1 MFLHNLKYSL
11 KTLFRNK
18 MLIFWTFAFPLVLGL
33 FFNMAFSDLE
43 NSESFHVIDIAIVDN
58 QAYQDQTL
66 FKDVMEQLSDPD
78 NENQIFSISMV
89 SQSKAKTMLED
100 KEISA
105 YIEWEK
111 EPSVYITSNGINETI
126 VQTTVDEILQSSQ
139 IATDLIETKAEEAFT
154 ENPMLALESE
164 KVIQQIQEEVVERLQ
179 SDLDVEFVDE
189 TNAHLSYTMVEFFT
203 LIAMTCLYG
212 GILSMTC
219 INQTLANMSHQ
230 GKRIAVSP
238 TQKYKLVLSSVLAS
252 YVTQLVGVALLFIF
266 TIFAL
271 HVDYGSHIGHVI
283 LLAMVGSL
291 AGLSMGIMVGSV
303 FKYNEN
309 IKTGILLAITMFGSF
324 LSGMM
329 GVGIKYLIDK
339 NAPLVNHVNPANM
352 ITDGLYSLYYYSTF
366 DRYWMNVISL
376 LIFSAILIGISMV
389 FLRRQRYDS
398 I

>member
-1 MFLHNLKYSL
+1 MFLHNLKYTL

-18 MLIFWTFAFPLVLGL
+18 MLIFWTFAFPLILGL

-58 QAYQDQTL
+58 PVYQDQTL
-66 FKDVMEQLSDPD
+66 FKEVMDQLSDPD
-78 NENQIFSISMV
+78 NENQMFSISMV
-89 SQSKAKTMLED
+89 SEKKAKNMLED

-111 EPSVYITSNGINETI
+111 EPSVYIASNGMNETI
-126 VQTTVDEILQSSQ
+126 VQTTVDEILQSTQ
-139 IATDLIETKAEEAFT
+139 IVTDLIETKATKTFT

-164 KVIQQIQEEVVERLQ
+164 KVIQEIQDDVVERLQ
-179 SDLDVEFVDE
+179 SDLDVTFVDQ
-189 TNAHLSYTMVEFFT
+189 TSAHLSYTMVEFFT

-219 INQTLANMSHQ
+219 MNQTLANMSHQ

-238 TQKYKLVLSSVLAS
+238 TQKFKLVLSSVLAS
-252 YVTQLVGVALLFIF
+252 YLAQLVGVALLFAF
-266 TIFAL
+266 TIFVL
-271 HVDYGSHIGHVI
+271 HVDYGSHVGHVI

-291 AGLSMGIMVGSV
+291 AGLAMGIMVGSV

-309 IKTGILLAITMFGSF
+309 IKTGILSGFTMLGCF

-329 GVGIKYLIDK
+329 GVGIKYVVDTY
-339 NAPLVNHVNPANM
+339 APLVNRVNPANM

-366 DRYWMNVISL
+366 DRYWLNIISL

>member
-1 MFLHNLKYSL
+1 MFLHNLKYTL

-18 MLIFWTFAFPLVLGL
+18 MLIFWTFAFPLILGL
-33 FFNMAFSDLE
+33 FFNMAYSDLE

-58 QAYQDQTL
+58 PVYQDQTL
-66 FKDVMEQLSDPD
+66 FKEVMDQLSDPD
-78 NENQIFSISMV
+78 NENQMFSISMV
-89 SQSKAKTMLED
+89 SEKKAKNMLED

-111 EPSVYITSNGINETI
+111 EPSVYIASNGMNETI
-126 VQTTVDEILQSSQ
+126 VQTTVDEILQSTQ
-139 IATDLIETKAEEAFT
+139 IVTDLIETKATKTFT

-164 KVIQQIQEEVVERLQ
+164 KVIQEIQDDVVERLQ
-179 SDLDVEFVDE
+179 SDLDVEFVDQ
-189 TNAHLSYTMVEFFT
+189 TSAHLSYTMVEFFT

-219 INQTLANMSHQ
+219 MNQTLANMSHQ

-238 TQKYKLVLSSVLAS
+238 TQKFKLVLSSVLAS
-252 YVTQLVGVALLFIF
+252 YLAQLVGVALLFAF
-266 TIFAL
+266 TIFVL
-271 HVDYGSHIGHVI
+271 HVDYGSHVGHVI

-291 AGLSMGIMVGSV
+291 AGLAMGIMVGSV

-309 IKTGILLAITMFGSF
+309 IKTGILSGFTMLGCF

-329 GVGIKYLIDK
+329 GVGIKYVVDTY
-339 NAPLVNHVNPANM
+339 APLVNRVNPANM

-366 DRYWMNVISL
+366 DRYWLNIISL

>member
-18 MLIFWTFAFPLVLGL
+18 MLIFWTFAFPIILAI

-58 QAYQDQTL
+58 SSYQDQTL

-78 NENQIFSISMV
+78 NEHQMFSVSMV
-89 SQSKAKTMLED
+89 SENEAKTMLED

-111 EPSVYITSNGINETI
+111 EPSVYITSNGMSETI
-126 VQTTVDEILQSSQ
+126 VQTTVDEILQSTQ
-139 IATDLIETKAEEAFT
+139 IASDLIESKAEETFAN
-154 ENPMLALESE
+154 NPMLALESE
-164 KVIQQIQEEVVERLQ
+164 KVIQEIQDEVIERLQ
-179 SDLDVEFVDE
+179 SDLDVEFIDK
-189 TNAHLSYTMVEFFT
+189 TSAHLSYTMVEFFT

-212 GILSMTC
+212 GILSMTS

-238 TQKYKLVLSSVLAS
+238 TQKFKLVFSSVFAS
-252 YVTQLVGVALLFIF
+252 YIAQLVGVALLFVF
-266 TIFAL
+266 TIFVL
-271 HVDYGSHIGHVI
+271 HVDYGSHVGHVI
-283 LLAMVGSL
+283 LLAMIGSL

-329 GVGIKYLIDK
+329 GVGIKYVVDK
-339 NAPLVNHVNPANM
+339 NFPIVNRINPANM

-366 DRYWMNVISL
+366 DRYWLNIISL

>member
-1 MFLHNLKYSL
+1 MFLHNLKYTL

-18 MLIFWTFAFPLVLGL
+18 MLIFWTFAFPLILGL

-58 QAYQDQTL
+58 PVYQDQTL
-66 FKDVMEQLSDPD
+66 FKEVMDQLSDPD
-78 NENQIFSISMV
+78 NENQMFSISMV
-89 SQSKAKTMLED
+89 SEKKAKNMLED

-111 EPSVYITSNGINETI
+111 EPSVYIASNGMNETI
-126 VQTTVDEILQSSQ
+126 VQTTVDEILQSTQ
-139 IATDLIETKAEEAFT
+139 IVTDLIETKATKTFT

-164 KVIQQIQEEVVERLQ
+164 KVIQEIQDDVVERLQ
-179 SDLDVEFVDE
+179 SDLDVEFVDQ
-189 TNAHLSYTMVEFFT
+189 TSAHLSYTMVEFFT

-219 INQTLANMSHQ
+219 MNQTLANMSHQ

-238 TQKYKLVLSSVLAS
+238 TQKFKLVLSSVLAS
-252 YVTQLVGVALLFIF
+252 YLAQLVGVALLFAF
-266 TIFAL
+266 TIFVL
-271 HVDYGSHIGHVI
+271 HVDYGSHVGHVI

-291 AGLSMGIMVGSV
+291 AGLAMGIMVGSV

-309 IKTGILLAITMFGSF
+309 IKTGILSGFTMLGCF

-329 GVGIKYLIDK
+329 GVGIKYVVDTY
-339 NAPLVNHVNPANM
+339 APLVNRVNPANM

-366 DRYWMNVISL
+366 DRYWLNIISL